1 MSSNLGLN
9 TLISW
14 KTQSFNQITSSIRKN
29 GTVNANISV
38 GTNIFNK
45 HGGPLKIF
53 RREIVVP
60 TENSCN
66 QHSLRIDILNT
77 PGSNI
82 TNSSVTNNTGGLVN
96 TADFKLINE
105 PSNYTCT
112 ENCAS
117 VGNTQSNALRRLRSS
132 GMIKKQF
139 DLSTQKPAYY
149 TNSQQYLAGRNLGFN
164 QNQYYYTRIGN
175 TSAKPGDSLT
185 TNNMY
190 TNNSTA
196 NCTKFYIASETSFQ
210 YTWVNRTDP
219 PATAT
224 VTIPVGYYTIDDLNN
239 ILYNTMIANDHY
251 YFRNNNNTKVCL
263 MSFAL
268 NGSTGNIELTIS
280 PISTSIAIANDYQK
294 ALVVTEGGN
303 VPTSDWDT
311 PATATTPQ
319 IIILNN
325 AFKDIIGFAPGTYP
339 PNGTTTATTTVST
352 SPPAM
357 TPSGQRVYYKPNN
370 PQFAQQGAV
379 TSSSKIARKRYDT
392 IINSASSYTNAFGL
406 HVANA
411 LAYGVPAN
419 GYTIKDKI
427 GYPNKSTPVVTTTGE
442 MRFCK

>member
-1 MSSNLGLN
+1 
-9 TLISW
+9 
-14 KTQSFNQITSSIRKN
+14 
-29 GTVNANISV
+29 
-38 GTNIFNK
+38 
-45 HGGPLKIF
+45 
-53 RREIVVP
+53 
-60 TENSCN
+60 
-66 QHSLRIDILNT
+66 
-77 PGSNI
+77 
-82 TNSSVTNNTGGLVN
+82 
-96 TADFKLINE
+96 
-105 PSNYTCT
+105 
-112 ENCAS
+112 
-117 VGNTQSNALRRLRSS
+117 
-132 GMIKKQF
+132 
-139 DLSTQKPAYY
+139 
-149 TNSQQYLAGRNLGFN
+149 
-164 QNQYYYTRIGN
+164 
-175 TSAKPGDSLT
+175 
-185 TNNMY
+185 
-190 TNNSTA
+190 
-196 NCTKFYIASETSFQ
+196 
-210 YTWVNRTDP
+210 
-219 PATAT
+219 
-224 VTIPVGYYTIDDLNN
+224 
-239 ILYNTMIANDHY
+239 MIANDHY
-251 YFRNNNNTKVCL
+251 YFRNDNKTKVCL

-294 ALVVTEGGN
+294 ALVVTEAGN